1 MEKSVTR
8 NYTLDTVKGIL
19 ILLVIL
25 GHIVNGQGVLH
36 YYIYLFHIPLF
47 LGVSG
52 YLLKKELFDISFL
65 ELGKK
70 YFYRL
75 VIPFLFIYLVYS
87 LIEQELF
94 SLIYPWYHLWFIP
107 AFLLFVLYLF
117 IIEKLN
123 LKISL
128 ILLISFIFSVFWTGN
143 YGYSN
148 NMDVL
153 YYLGDKRF
161 YFDFIF
167 LFFGYYIRNYF
178 EKRYI
183 PWGLPL
189 LVFSLSAIYL
199 FIFHKAY
206 MITFIYSLNW
216 VGFNL
221 AFIYI
226 TLRISRSFPL
236 IQVPYINKIGQTSL
250 PIYLWHILP
259 LLFLRSIMDKYG
271 MNIYLYLGLYFLSVT
286 VVIAFIFR
294 FKTSSFMKVMLMG
307 ELNKKYIKE

>member
-1 MEKSVTR
+1 MTNKYLQDCRKIIQTISQSTIAVYFKNNKKTISI
-8 NYTLDTVKGIL
+8 VAIL
-19 ILLVIL
+19 
-25 GHIVNGQGVLH
+25 
-36 YYIYLFHIPLF
+36 
-47 LGVSG
+47 
-52 YLLKKELFDISFL
+52 
-65 ELGKK
+65 
-70 YFYRL
+70 
-75 VIPFLFIYLVYS
+75 
-87 LIEQELF
+87 
-94 SLIYPWYHLWFIP
+94 
-107 AFLLFVLYLF
+107 AF
-117 IIEKLN
+117 
-123 LKISL
+123 
-128 ILLISFIFSVFWTGN
+128 
-143 YGYSN
+143 
-148 NMDVL
+148 
-153 YYLGDKRF
+153 
-161 YFDFIF
+161 F

-178 EKRYI
+178 EKTYI

-216 VGFNL
+216 VWFNL

-307 ELNKKYIKE
+307 ELNKMYIKE